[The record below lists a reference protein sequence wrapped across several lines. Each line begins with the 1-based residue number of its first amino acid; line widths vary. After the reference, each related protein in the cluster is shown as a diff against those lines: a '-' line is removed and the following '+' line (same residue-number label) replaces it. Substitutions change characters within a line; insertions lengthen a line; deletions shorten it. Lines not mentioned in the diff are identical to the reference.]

1 MNTAWASGNYSH
13 VIGDSEWVEN
23 YYYERS
29 GVRAILAKLTSQDSL
44 LKTGQ
49 GDWTSLEV
57 GMENGGGRCQ
67 KRYVLKGRMSGE
79 MTMNMI
85 GQFLGSVC
93 VGG

>member
-49 GDWTSLEV
+49 SNWTSLEV
-57 GMENGGGRCQ
+57 GIENGGR
-67 KRYVLKGRMSGE
+67 R
-79 MTMNMI
+79 
-85 GQFLGSVC
+85 
-93 VGG
+93 